1 MQPGKEKTMA
11 KYIGRRIVPTHG
23 GVWSKDKAYEELT
36 IVLDGSSGNSF
47 ISRIPVPAGTSLS
60 DETYWML
67 YSVYS
72 AQIREAVLQMEDT
85 EKRLTSQVDDAK
97 TVVMNRMTAAEKS
110 CSSGKEELNSRMDSL
125 SSRLDANVKASTDS
139 SYDYAAEVVD
149 ARVGSDETTYEN
161 LGKHLRAL
169 GDGSAIEQIEARKVK
184 LPDYSMKAFYNR
196 LKGLNVGS
204 QLDYSYDEN
213 TDMLT
218 IRCMEEYEG
227 DTIMYL
233 PLWTPQEY
241 AEMCRQ
247 GGKMLL
253 RFETSNVKNTSS
265 AFKLGIWSTRVSS
278 ENASEVGS
286 ILRNLFTHVFA
297 DGSGDYEVSANFLQ
311 SDLEYDST
319 KKCLVSGGD
328 PIALNVMLY
337 INSPNAGEQISVRS
351 KGGLFVGIT
360 GNGVVQAFQNNV
372 LEEKVS
378 RLSNRIMET
387 EKKNTKHEK
396 SLETLKTEDILDAQV
411 LDFAPFGVFAPDDSI
426 CEIVKDEYGDES
438 YRMVYSGN
446 NPMYQMDLTDYL
458 KQDSL
463 IVLVEVT
470 ARATKEDMKLRV
482 QLYDYHN
489 GMQQQR
495 SSDILYD
502 LTTKY
507 RRYQFQ
513 IDRRN
518 VGRTALG
525 IGPCQVKGATVQFKD
540 VKIIIP
546 HSISMQVPVP
556 RRSFCG
562 YIGEFDFSKQAAVH
576 LDRPLI
582 AGIDDYAKGD
592 GLYLE
597 TLELYSSI
605 QAGLNIFIG
614 NIDQYGLFQQKS
626 MFTIVVR
633 EGMNRFL
640 LGDRKI
646 SVPAGCGVFVQWNA
660 NLPVFDGMPEFDF
673 RNLISTETGYF
684 ENNQGYSGHPL
695 VETSYMIPMRYTLVE
710 NPLPV
715 QLDNLQKKVASVSE
729 KVDGMKTESGKETVL
744 FSPNGVKFTLSVN
757 EDGSLSTIRSIPQKA
772 VILGNSL
779 TCGFGYGMAASDS
792 KHDYFHYVEAFLKG
806 KNPDVT
812 VLRKGGSNWEG
823 MTTSESRKQA
833 VEGFLS
839 ELDGSE
845 DLIIIQL
852 SDNVNTEEK
861 KATYPED
868 VYTMLS
874 MFRSHCPKARILWI
888 AAWYGWGE
896 NYTAIES
903 ACTKLGL
910 DLVDIRDLSTLA
922 ENQSAIGNTYTKSD
936 GTKETITNSGVA
948 SHPGDLGMKR
958 IADRVIEVLDGYM

>member
-1 MQPGKEKTMA
+1 MQPGKEMSMA

-23 GVWSKDKAYEELT
+23 GVWSKEKAYEELT
-36 IVLDGSSGNSF
+36 IVLDNSSGNSF

-67 YSVYS
+67 YSIYS

-85 EKRLTSQVDDAK
+85 EKRLNSQVDDAK

-139 SYDYAAEVVD
+139 SHDYAAEVVD

-169 GDGSAIEQIEARKVK
+169 GDGSAIEQVAARKVK
-184 LPDYSMKAFYNR
+184 LPEYSMKSFYDR
-196 LKGLNVGS
+196 LKEYDIGTS
-204 QLDYSYDEN
+204 LDCSYDEP
-213 TDMLT
+213 TDTLT
-218 IRCMEEYEG
+218 IRCLKSSDE
-227 DTIMYL
+227 DTIMYV
-233 PLWTPQEY
+233 PLWTPLEY

-247 GGKMLL
+247 GGNLL
-253 RFETSNVKNTSS
+253 MHFKTRDVKNESS
-265 AFKLGIWSTRVSS
+265 AFKLGLWNSTVES
-278 ENASEVGS
+278 EDSDAIGAIFNN
-286 ILRNLFTHVFA
+286 IYTYVFEA
-297 DGSGDYEVSANFLQ
+297 GGGEYNISANFIQ
-311 SDLEYDST
+311 SWLVYDEK
-319 KKCLVSGGD
+319 KKCYVHNGSPVS
-328 PIALNVMLY
+328 LQLMLY
-337 INSPNAGEQISVRS
+337 INSPKAGEQITVSS
-351 KGGLFVGIT
+351 GGGLFVGIT
-360 GNGVVQAFQNNV
+360 ENGVTQAFQNNM
-372 LEEKVS
+372 LQEKVF
-378 RLSNRIMET
+378 RLSDRMTET
-387 EKKNTKHEK
+387 EKENTAHEK
-396 SLETLKTEDILDAQV
+396 TLETLKAEDILDAQV
-411 LDFAPFGVFAPDDSI
+411 LDFTPFGVFAPGDSV
-426 CEIVKDEYGDES
+426 CEVVQDEYGDES
-438 YRMVYSGN
+438 YRMVYSDN
-446 NPMYQMDLTDYL
+446 NPMYQMELTDYL
-458 KQDSL
+458 KYGSL
-463 IVLVEVT
+463 FILVEIT
-470 ARATKEDMKLRV
+470 ARATKEDTKLRV
-482 QLYDYHN
+482 QLYDHSN
-489 GMQQQR
+489 GMQQQQV
-495 SSDILYD
+495 SDIWYA

-518 VGRTALG
+518 VGAATLG
-525 IGPCQVKGATVQFKD
+525 IGPCQVKDATVQFKD

-546 HSISMQVPVP
+546 HNISLQVPTP
-556 RRSFCG
+556 KRTFCG
-562 YIGEFDFSKQAAVH
+562 YVGAYDFSKQTAVH

-582 AGIDDYAKGD
+582 AGIDDYAKSD
-592 GLYLE
+592 NLYLE
-597 TLELYSSI
+597 TLELYSTI
-605 QAGLNIFIG
+605 HDGLNIFVG
-614 NIDQYGLFQQKS
+614 CIDQYGLFQQKA
-626 MFTIVVR
+626 MFTVTVR
-633 EGMNRFL
+633 EGRNRFL
-640 LGDRKI
+640 LADRKI
-646 SVPAGCGVFVQWNA
+646 SVPAGCGVFVQWRSD
-660 NLPVFDGMPEFDF
+660 LPVFDGMPEFDF

-715 QLDNLQKKVASVSE
+715 QLDNIRKEVAAVSE
-729 KVDGMKTESGKETVL
+729 KVDGMKTESGKDTIL
-744 FSPNGVKFTLSVN
+744 FSPGGVKFSLSVN
-757 EDGSLSTIRSIPQKA
+757 EDGSLSTIRSIPKKA
-772 VILGNSL
+772 VIIGNSL

-792 KHDYFHYVEAFLKG
+792 NHDYFHYVEEFLKG

-845 DLIIIQL
+845 DLVIIQL

-874 MFRSHCPKARILWI
+874 MFRSHCPKARIVWL

-922 ENQSAIGNTYTKSD
+922 ENQSAIGNTYTKPD
-936 GTKETITNSGVA
+936 GSKDTITNGGVA

-958 IADRVIEVLDGYM
+958 IAERVIKLLEGYM